1 MTQSSLHLVARGA
14 GTLRGWLRKICIVN
28 LFTSKVTQ
36 TVDVEFI
43 RIKLLYYLGL
53 SSLSPGCS
61 LEYSSIGSR
70 FLRPV

>member
-1 MTQSSLHLVARGA
+1 MRQSSLHWYMMLAARVSCMA
-14 GTLRGWLRKICIVN
+14 GRGRYCEYK
-28 LFTSKVTQ
+28 FAKV
-36 TVDVEFI
+36 
-43 RIKLLYYLGL
+43 YGYLDL